1 MAVEKIVNIKVKD
14 NADKSA
20 KNFKNLNKEIKQTET
35 TTKDTSKATEDVGRT
50 TDTVTGGMVGKF
62 KGLLTSVRGVISS
75 FGLLKTAIIATG
87 LGALL
92 IAIVSIKQAFTS
104 SEEGQNRWA
113 KVMGVVGA
121 IVGNFVDL
129 LSDLG
134 DLLIWV
140 FTHPKEAIMSF
151 TKALKENIINRF
163 TGLLELIPALGKAVS
178 KLFSGD
184 FKEAGKIAANAVGKV
199 ALGVE
204 NVTEKINDA
213 TEATKA
219 FIEEQIREAEIAS
232 KIADQRAKADKQER
246 ALITERALAD
256 RDIADLRAKAEERD
270 IYNVSQRIKFLKDAN
285 DLEES
290 ITKKEIE
297 TAKLRR
303 DAIIEENKLTKSN
316 KEALQAEEEA
326 KAKVIQLETSYLR
339 AKKRLTTQIQ
349 TLTREEAA
357 ARKAAN
363 DAEVA
368 ANKEKNDKILEAE
381 KKRSEELQKLAEKE
395 SEDLKKILAAEDDFL
410 QSDIEKE
417 LQANYDKYAE
427 LIALATKYGQD
438 TSVLLEAQLSNEND
452 IKERFRQRDKDNE
465 LANAKSV
472 ADAKKAIQDS
482 QISNVEAG
490 INLLSQLAGENRE
503 LQALSIAAENAVGIA
518 KIIINTQAANA
529 AAKLKY
535 AAIPG
540 GLALAAAEITANKVS
555 AGIGIA
561 ASAAAAAKGIAT
573 LRKSVPIDRGGNL
586 GGNDSTPNAN
596 EQLST
601 PNFNVVGAT
610 GISQTE
616 ELQPVK
622 AYVVSGEVTT
632 AQSLDRNRVQNATF

>member
-1 MAVEKIVNIKVKD
+1 MAVEKIVNINVND
-14 NADKSA
+14 NADKA
-20 KNFKNLNKEIKQTET
+20 AENFENLNEEIKQTET
-35 TTKDTSKATEDVGRT
+35 ATKDTSKATEDLGRT
-50 TDTVTGGMVGKF
+50 TDAVTGGMVGKF

-92 IAIVSIKQAFTS
+92 VAIVSIKQAFTA
-104 SEEGQNRWA
+104 SEEGQNKFA
-113 KVMGVVGA
+113 KIMGVLGS

-163 TGLLELIPALGKAVS
+163 TGLLELIPQLGKAVS

-184 FKEAGKIAANAVGKV
+184 FKEAGRIATNAVGKV

-204 NVTEKINDA
+204 DVTEKINDA
-213 TEATKA
+213 TKATKA
-219 FIEEQIREAEIAS
+219 FIDEQIREAEIAS
-232 KIADQRAKADKQER
+232 KIADQRAKADKVERSLIVER
-246 ALITERALAD
+246 AEAD
-256 RDIADLRAKAEERD
+256 RKRAELLEKAQQRQNFSLKERM
-270 IYNVSQRIKFLKDAN
+270 QFLKEASS
-285 DLEES
+285 LEEE
-290 ITKKEIE
+290 ITNKEIE
-297 TAKLRR
+297 AAKLRR
-303 DAIIEENKLTKSN
+303 DAIIKENTLSKSN

-326 KAKVIQLETSYLR
+326 KAKVIQLETDRLR
-339 AKKRLTTQIQ
+339 KQKEVTGQISGLIEQ
-349 TLTREEAA
+349 EKAIRQAA
-357 ARKAAN
+357 Y

-368 ANKEKNDKILEAE
+368 KNKEKNDKILEAE
-381 KKRSEELQKLAEKE
+381 RKRLEEIKKLAEQE
-395 SEDLKKILAAEDDFL
+395 AEDFKRILEAEDEFL

-427 LIALATKYGQD
+427 LIALAEQYGQD

-452 IKERFRQRDKDNE
+452 IKERYRQQDKDNE

-472 ADAKKAIQDS
+472 ADAKKTIQDS

-561 ASAAAAAKGIAT
+561 ASAAAAAKGMAT

-586 GGNDSTPNAN
+586 GGGSTPNAN
-596 EQLST
+596 EQLSS

-622 AYVVSGEVTT
+622 AYVVSGDVTT
-632 AQSLDRNRVQNATF
+632 AQSLDRNRIQNATF

>member
-20 KNFKNLNKEIKQTET
+20 KNFKNLNEEVKRTET
-35 TTKDTSKATEDVGRT
+35 TTKDTSKATEDLGRT

-92 IAIVSIKQAFTS
+92 VAIVSIKQAFTS

-113 KVMGVVGA
+113 KVMGVLGS

-151 TKALKENIINRF
+151 AKVVKENIINRF
-163 TGLLELIPALGKAVS
+163 TGLLELIPQLGKAINA
-178 KLFSGD
+178 LFSGN
-184 FKEAGKIAANAVGKV
+184 FKEAGKIATNAVAKV
-199 ALGVE
+199 TLGVE
-204 NVTEKINDA
+204 NMTDKINDA
-213 TEATKA
+213 TKATKA
-219 FIEEQIREAEIAS
+219 FIDEQVREAKIAAEIAD
-232 KIADQRAKADKQER
+232 KRAKADKQER
-246 ALITERALAD
+246 SLITERAKAD

-270 IYNVSQRIKFLKDAN
+270 IYNVSQRIKFLKEAN
-285 DLEES
+285 DIEEA

-297 TAKLRR
+297 NAILRR
-303 DAIIEENKLTKSN
+303 DAIIEENKLSKSN
-316 KEALQAEEEA
+316 KEQLRAEEEA
-326 KAKVIQLETSYLR
+326 KAKVIELETSYLR

-349 TLTREEAA
+349 TFTREEAA
-357 ARKAAN
+357 AAKAAY
-363 DAEVA
+363 DAQAA

-381 KKRSEELQKLAEKE
+381 KKRLEEIQKLAEQEANDFKR
-395 SEDLKKILAAEDDFL
+395 ILEAEDEFL

-427 LIALATKYGQD
+427 LIALATQYGQD
-438 TSVLLEAQLSNEND
+438 TTTLLEAQLSYENE
-452 IKERFRQRDKDNE
+452 IKEKYAQKELEDNKAKNDKLKEQDKQLQEQKIDAVTNGFSTISNLAQAFAGQSE
-465 LANAKSV
+465 EQQKRAFEVQKVANTANALIDTYKAATGAYASLAAVPLVGPVLGAAAAGAAIAAGLANV
-472 ADAKKAIQDS
+472 KAIQS
-482 QISNVEAG
+482 QKFATSGASVGSATVPNVT
-490 INLLSQLAGENRE
+490 NSQA
-503 LQALSIAAENAVGIA
+503 
-518 KIIINTQAANA
+518 TQ
-529 AAKLKY
+529 
-535 AAIPG
+535 
-540 GLALAAAEITANKVS
+540 
-555 AGIGIA
+555 
-561 ASAAAAAKGIAT
+561 
-573 LRKSVPIDRGGNL
+573 
-586 GGNDSTPNAN
+586 
-596 EQLST
+596 QLST

-622 AYVVSGEVTT
+622 AYVVSGDVTT
-632 AQSLDRNRVQNATF
+632 AQALDRNRIQNATF

>member
-1 MAVEKIVNIKVKD
+1 MAVEKIVNINVND
-14 NADKSA
+14 NADKA
-20 KNFKNLNKEIKQTET
+20 AENFENLNEEIKQTET
-35 TTKDTSKATEDVGRT
+35 ATKDTSKATEDLGRT
-50 TDTVTGGMVGKF
+50 TDAVTGGMVGKF

-92 IAIVSIKQAFTS
+92 VAIVSIKQAFTA
-104 SEEGQNRWA
+104 SEEGQNKYIKLMQRI
-113 KVMGVVGA
+113 GVV
-121 IVGNFVDL
+121 VGNITDIL
-129 LSDLG
+129 ADLG
-134 DLLIWV
+134 S
-140 FTHPKEAIMSF
+140 A
-151 TKALKENIINRF
+151 IINL
-163 TGLLELIPALGKAVS
+163 GAALGKVLVGDIDGAKRAFAEFKKEIYATAQGVKNFGEETS
-178 KLFSGD
+178 KEL
-184 FKEAGKIAANAVGKV
+184 K
-199 ALGVE
+199 
-204 NVTEKINDA
+204 
-213 TEATKA
+213 KA
-219 FIEEQIREAEIAS
+219 DEIAN
-232 KIADQRAKADKQER
+232 KKAKADKAERELIVARAKADRER
-246 ALITERALAD
+246 AELLE
-256 RDIADLRAKAEERD
+256 KAQQRQ
-270 IYNVSQRIKFLKDAN
+270 NFSVQQRIQFLKEASA
-285 DLEES
+285 LEEE
-290 ITKKEIE
+290 ITNKEIE
-297 TAKLRR
+297 ASKLRR
-303 DAIIEENKLTKSN
+303 DAIILENTLSKSN

-326 KAKVIQLETSYLR
+326 KAKVIQLETDRLR
-339 AKKRLTTQIQ
+339 KQKEVTGQISGLIEQ
-349 TLTREEAA
+349 EKAIRQAA
-357 ARKAAN
+357 Y

-368 ANKEKNDKILEAE
+368 ANDEKNAKKLEADKKHLEEIKKLAEQEAEDFKRILEAE
-381 KKRSEELQKLAEKE
+381 DE
-395 SEDLKKILAAEDDFL
+395 FL

-427 LIALATKYGQD
+427 LIALAEQYGQD

-452 IKERFRQRDKDNE
+452 IKERFRQQDKDNE

-472 ADAKKAIQDS
+472 ADAKKTIQDS

-573 LRKSVPIDRGGNL
+573 LRQSVPIDRGGNL

-596 EQLST
+596 EQLSS

-622 AYVVSGEVTT
+622 AYVVSGDVTT
-632 AQSLDRNRVQNATF
+632 AQSLDRNRIQNATF

>member
-20 KNFKNLNKEIKQTET
+20 KNFKNLNKEVKQTET
-35 TTKDTSKATEDVGRT
+35 TTKDTSKATEDLGRT

-357 ARKAAN
+357 ATKAAY
-363 DAEVA
+363 DAQVA
-368 ANKEKNDKILEAE
+368 ANKEKNDKILELQDKQYDLLQELTNSEYEQEIFLLTKQYDAKFQLAMGNAE
-381 KKRSEELQKLAEKE
+381 LEKALEEKQKEEIKA
-395 SEDLKKILAAEDDFL
+395 IR
-410 QSDIEKE
+410 
-417 LQANYDKYAE
+417 DKYRQQEIDADK
-427 LIALATKYGQD
+427 ASSD
-438 TSVLLEAQLSNEND
+438 
-452 IKERFRQRDKDNE
+452 KEI
-465 LANAKSV
+465 ANAKSV
-472 ADAKKAIQDS
+472 ADAKKQIQDA

-503 LQALSIAAENAVGIA
+503 LQALAIAAENAVGIA

-561 ASAAAAAKGIAT
+561 ASAAAAAKGIAS

-586 GGNDSTPNAN
+586 GGGSTPSAN

-616 ELQPVK
+616 NLQPVK
-622 AYVVSGEVTT
+622 AYVVSGDVTT
-632 AQSLDRNRVQNATF
+632 AQALDRNRIQNATF

>member
-1 MAVEKIVNIKVKD
+1 MAVEKIVNINVND
-14 NADKSA
+14 NADKA
-20 KNFKNLNKEIKQTET
+20 AENFENLNEEIKQTET
-35 TTKDTSKATEDVGRT
+35 ATKDTSKATEDLGRT
-50 TDTVTGGMVGKF
+50 TDAVTGGMVGKF

-92 IAIVSIKQAFTS
+92 VAIVSIKQAFTA
-104 SEEGQNRWA
+104 SEEGQNKYIKLMQRI
-113 KVMGVVGA
+113 GVV
-121 IVGNFVDL
+121 VGNITDIL
-129 LSDLG
+129 ANLG
-134 DLLIWV
+134 SSLISLGSV
-140 FTHPKEAIMSF
+140 LANIVTGDIEGAKKAFAEFKEELYATGRGIRDFGEETSKELK
-151 TKALKENIINRF
+151 KADEIADKKAKADKAER
-163 TGLLELIPALGKAVS
+163 ELI
-178 KLFSGD
+178 
-184 FKEAGKIAANAVGKV
+184 V
-199 ALGVE
+199 A
-204 NVTEKINDA
+204 
-213 TEATKA
+213 
-219 FIEEQIREAEIAS
+219 
-232 KIADQRAKADKQER
+232 RAKADRER
-246 ALITERALAD
+246 AELLE
-256 RDIADLRAKAEERD
+256 KAQQRQ
-270 IYNVSQRIKFLKDAN
+270 NFSVQQRIQFLKEASS
-285 DLEES
+285 LEEE
-290 ITKKEIE
+290 ITNKEIE
-297 TAKLRR
+297 ASKLRR
-303 DAIIEENKLTKSN
+303 DAIILENTLSKSN

-326 KAKVIQLETSYLR
+326 KAKVIQLETDRLR
-339 AKKRLTTQIQ
+339 KQKEVTGQISGLIEQ
-349 TLTREEAA
+349 EKAIRQAA
-357 ARKAAN
+357 Y

-368 ANKEKNDKILEAE
+368 KNKEKNDKILEAE
-381 KKRSEELQKLAEKE
+381 RKRLEEIKKLAEQE
-395 SEDLKKILAAEDDFL
+395 AEDFKRILEAEDEFL

-427 LIALATKYGQD
+427 LIALAEQYGQD

-452 IKERFRQRDKDNE
+452 IKERFRQQDKDNE

-596 EQLST
+596 EQLSS

-622 AYVVSGEVTT
+622 AYVVSGDVTT
-632 AQSLDRNRVQNATF
+632 AQSLDRNRIQNATF

>member
-20 KNFKNLNKEIKQTET
+20 KNFKNLNKEVKQTET
-35 TTKDTSKATEDVGRT
+35 TTKDTSKATEDLGRT

-438 TSVLLEAQLSNEND
+438 TSVLLEAQLSNENA
-452 IKERFRQRDKDNE
+452 IKDKFAQQELEANKAKNDKLKEQEKQLQDQKIDAVSNGLSTISNLAKAFEGQSERQQKRAFEVQKAANTANALIDTYKSATGAYASLAAVPLVGPVLGAAAAGAAIAAG
-465 LANAKSV
+465 LANV
-472 ADAKKAIQDS
+472 KAIQS
-482 QISNVEAG
+482 QKFAVSGGGAG
-490 INLLSQLAGENRE
+490 S
-503 LQALSIAAENAVGIA
+503 
-518 KIIINTQAANA
+518 
-529 AAKLKY
+529 
-535 AAIPG
+535 P
-540 GLALAAAEITANKVS
+540 
-555 AGIGIA
+555 
-561 ASAAAAAKGIAT
+561 
-573 LRKSVPIDRGGNL
+573 SVPNVAGNA
-586 GGNDSTPNAN
+586 STQ
-596 EQLST
+596 QLSS

-622 AYVVSGEVTT
+622 AYVVSGDVTT
-632 AQSLDRNRVQNATF
+632 AQALDRNRIQNATF